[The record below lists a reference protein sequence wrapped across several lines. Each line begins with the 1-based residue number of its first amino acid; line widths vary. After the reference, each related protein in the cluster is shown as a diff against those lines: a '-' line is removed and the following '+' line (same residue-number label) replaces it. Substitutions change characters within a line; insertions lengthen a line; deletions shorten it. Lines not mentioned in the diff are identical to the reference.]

1 MSYDEPENSGKKLFR
16 NGGTSDNVGGLF
28 EAGKNRVAIPE
39 RASWRNS
46 PPKPQGKGIVGIC
59 RHELGH
65 AFDHALGGHS
75 YSELYL
81 VAYNEDFKR
90 FTNEQ
95 CRGWAYYI
103 TGISSG
109 DANVP
114 TSSGRAECF
123 ASVFA
128 ALVTPPNELTKQSA
142 DLLQAFPNVVKNLQN
157 LDGELGHVPESSSSP
172 VASRNASGN
181 ASGNSSG
188 NASGNV
194 SGNSFRRKAS
204 PDQSDADSHVQIAK
218 DLLIKKEFARAAD
231 QLNFAIKLNPNNAQA
246 FLLRGNASFWMTK
259 YKLAIQDYSAAIRL
273 EPANK
278 DAYLLRSRAYGWLG
292 ERLLQEHDEAKAR
305 QLN

>member
-1 MSYDEPENSGKKLFR
+1 
-16 NGGTSDNVGGLF
+16 VGGLF

-75 YSELYL
+75 HSESYL

-95 CRGWAYYI
+95 CRRWAYYI

-128 ALVTPPNELTKQSA
+128 ALVTPSNELTKQSA
-142 DLLQAFPNVVKNLQN
+142 DLLQAFPNVAKNLQN

-172 VASRNASGN
+172 VASRNAFGNASGNASCNASGN
-181 ASGNSSG
+181 ASGNAFG
-188 NASGNV
+188 NA
-194 SGNSFRRKAS
+194 FRRNAFRRNAS
-204 PDQSDADSHVQIAK
+204 PDQSESDSHVQLAK
-218 DLLIKKEFARAAD
+218 DFLIRKEFARAAD
-231 QLNFAIKLNPNNAQA
+231 QLTFAIKLNPNNAQA

-259 YKLAIQDYSAAIRL
+259 HKLAIQDYSAAIRL